1 MDQPAI
7 NQSKQESS
15 MRRVLLLFVV
25 LPVLLYA
32 CVSTSPTTMQ
42 QAAMEETTEK
52 LEDPKLPIDSLVTVG
67 QLDNG
72 LRYVIRQN
80 QKPENRVELRLVV
93 DAGSVLEDENQQGL
107 AHFVEHMAFNGTKNF
122 AKQELI
128 DYLELIGM
136 RFGPDLNA
144 YTGFDETVYMLTV
157 PTDSAEVVETAFQIL
172 EDWAHQISFEAEEI
186 DKERGVVIEE
196 WRLRRGAQQRMF
208 DEQIPILLKDSR
220 YAVRL
225 PIGQKAVLD
234 TFQHEDLRRFY
245 RTWYRPDLMGFV
257 AVGDIEPVE
266 VEALVEKYFA
276 RIPAAESPPERT
288 VFPVPDHEETLFA
301 ITTDPEATYNSVSI
315 YYKRDV
321 RPQGTVST
329 YRRSLIEAL
338 YHRMLNQRLHE
349 LTKLPEPPFL
359 GAYSGQGRWLRS
371 KEFFILGAAV
381 QNNGFD
387 AGLEALL
394 IEAAR
399 VREHGFTASE
409 LAREKKE
416 ILRSIEQS
424 YRERDKQQSSGFASE
439 YVRHLLTDEAIPG
452 IAKEYELYQE
462 LVPGIALEEI
472 NALASEWTSEK
483 NRVITVEAPE
493 QEGIA
498 VPTEQDLLAIFA
510 KAAQQEIAPYADEV
524 SDEPL
529 VAQVPSPAEIIERS
543 EIPEIGVTWWT
554 LSNGIRVCLKP
565 TDFKNDE
572 ILFRSYSPG
581 GHSLIPDAD
590 YVAASTATSVVSEG
604 GVGPF
609 NKIELEKKLA
619 GKVVRVSPW
628 ISSLRE
634 GVSGSASPEDIQTMF
649 ELIYAFFTAPRQ
661 DSTAFQAYQTLMRGS
676 IQNRSA
682 RPETAFS
689 DTIAVTMA
697 QYHHRAR
704 PWSLELLDEMDL
716 ATSMAVYQDRFAD
729 ASDFS
734 FFFVGNFTLEDIE
747 PLVRTYL
754 GGLPTTG
761 REETWRD
768 VGIEAPEGVI
778 DKAVYRGI
786 EPKSRSQMIFTGPF
800 EYDGW
805 KNNLALRSM
814 TSVLE
819 IKLREVLREDLGG
832 TYGVW
837 VGSSGSHYPDEEY
850 RISISFG
857 SDPDRVEELT
867 QVIFEQI
874 DSLKTVGTTDLY
886 VDKVK
891 EMRNRQREPD
901 LKENSFWVGAL
912 ETLDF
917 NGVDPRLLIQYPAL
931 VDSLTVD
938 MVQQSAQKYF
948 NMDRYVRVVLYPEE
962 GEESEGE

>member
-1 MDQPAI
+1 
-7 NQSKQESS
+7 
-15 MRRVLLLFVV
+15 MRRLVLLLFAFS
-25 LPVLLYA
+25 VLLGA
-32 CVSTSPTTMQ
+32 CVSTTPTPAQ
-42 QAAMEETTEK
+42 RAATEEE
-52 LEDPKLPIDSLVTVG
+52 LPIDSLATVG

-72 LRYVIRQN
+72 LRYVIRKN

-93 DAGSVLEDENQQGL
+93 NAGSVLEDEDQRGL

-122 AKQELI
+122 AKQELV

-144 YTGFDETVYMLTV
+144 YTSFDETVYMLTV

-172 EDWAHQISFEAEEI
+172 EDWAHQISFEPEEI
-186 DKERGVVIEE
+186 DKERGVVVEE
-196 WRLRRGAQQRMF
+196 WRLGRGAQRRMF
-208 DEQIPILLKDSR
+208 DEQLPILLKDSR
-220 YAVRL
+220 YATRL

-234 TFQHEDLRRFY
+234 TFQHEALRRFY
-245 RTWYRPDLMGFV
+245 RTWYRPDLMGLV
-257 AVGDIEPVE
+257 AVGDLDPAAL
-266 VEALVEKYFA
+266 EALVQDYFA
-276 RIPAAESPPERT
+276 RIPAAASPRDRT

-301 ITTDPEATYNSVSI
+301 IATDPEATYNSVSI
-315 YYKRDV
+315 YYKMDV
-321 RPQGTVST
+321 RPQGTVSA

-338 YHRMLNQRLHE
+338 YHQMFNQRLHE
-349 LTKLPEPPFL
+349 LTKRPEPPFL

-371 KEFFILGAAV
+371 KEFFILGAGV

-394 IEAAR
+394 LEAAR
-399 VREHGFTASE
+399 VREFGFTASE
-409 LAREKKE
+409 LEREKKE
-416 ILRSIEQS
+416 MLRGMEQS
-424 YRERDKQQSSGFASE
+424 YRERDKQQSSRFAAE

-452 IAKEYELYQE
+452 IAKEYQLYQD
-462 LVPGIALEEI
+462 LLPGIALAEV

-483 NRVITVEAPE
+483 NRVIAVEAPE

-498 VPTEQDLLAIFA
+498 VPNERDLRAIFA
-510 KAAQQEIAPYADEV
+510 AVAQQEIAPYADEV

-529 VAQVPSPAEIIERS
+529 VAQVPAPAAIVARNQ
-543 EIPEIGVTWWT
+543 IPEIGVTWWT
-554 LSNGIRVCLKP
+554 LANGIRVCLKP

-572 ILFRSYSPG
+572 ILFRAYSPG
-581 GHSLIPDAD
+581 GHSLVPDAD
-590 YVAASTATSVVSEG
+590 YVAASTAASVVSEG

-609 NKIELEKKLA
+609 DKIELEKKLA
-619 GKVVRVSPW
+619 GKVVRVAPW
-628 ISSLRE
+628 ISNLRE
-634 GVSGSASPEDIQTMF
+634 GLSGSASPEDVQTLF
-649 ELIYAFFTAPRQ
+649 ELIYAFFTAPRP
-661 DSTAFQAYQTLMRGS
+661 DSTAFQAYQTRMKGS

-716 ATSMAVYQDRFAD
+716 AASMAVYQDRFAD
-729 ASDFS
+729 AGDFS
-734 FFFVGNFTLEDIE
+734 FFFVGNFTLEAME
-747 PLVRTYL
+747 PLVCTYL
-754 GGLPTTG
+754 GGLPATE
-761 REETWRD
+761 REEAWRD
-768 VGIEAPEGVI
+768 VGIEAPAGVI

-786 EPKSRSQMIFTGPF
+786 EPKSQSRLIFTGPF

-805 KNNLALRSM
+805 KNNLGLRAM
-814 TSVLE
+814 TSVLQ

-837 VGSSGSHYPDEEY
+837 ISSSSARYPDEEY
-850 RISISFG
+850 RISITFG
-857 SDPDRVEELT
+857 SDPERVEELT

-886 VDKVK
+886 IDKVK
-891 EMRNRQREPD
+891 EMRQRQREID
-901 LKENSFWVGAL
+901 LKENSFWVGSLAS
-912 ETLDF
+912 LDF
-917 NGVDPRLLIQYPAL
+917 NGVDPRRLIQYPAL
-931 VDSLTVD
+931 VDSLTAEA
-938 MVQQSAQKYF
+938 VQQAAQNYF

-962 GEESEGE
+962 AGELGEE

>member
-1 MDQPAI
+1 
-7 NQSKQESS
+7 
-15 MRRVLLLFVV
+15 MRRLVLLLFAFS
-25 LPVLLYA
+25 VLLGA
-32 CVSTSPTTMQ
+32 CVSTTPTPAQ
-42 QAAMEETTEK
+42 RAATEE
-52 LEDPKLPIDSLVTVG
+52 KLPIDSLATVG

-72 LRYVIRQN
+72 LRYVIRKN

-93 DAGSVLEDENQQGL
+93 DAGSVLEDEDQQGL

-144 YTGFDETVYMLTV
+144 YTSFDETVYMLTV

-172 EDWAHQISFEAEEI
+172 EDWAHQISFEPEEI
-186 DKERGVVIEE
+186 DKERGVVVEE
-196 WRLRRGAQQRMF
+196 WRLGRGAQRRMF
-208 DEQIPILLKDSR
+208 DEQLPILLKDSR
-220 YAVRL
+220 YATRL

-234 TFQHEDLRRFY
+234 TFQHEALRRFY
-245 RTWYRPDLMGFV
+245 RTWYRPDLMGLV
-257 AVGDIEPVE
+257 AVGDLEPAAL
-266 VEALVEKYFA
+266 EALVQDYFA
-276 RIPAAESPPERT
+276 RIPAAASPRDRT

-301 ITTDPEATYNSVSI
+301 IATDPEATYNSVSI
-315 YYKRDV
+315 YYKMDV
-321 RPQGTVST
+321 RPQGTVSA

-338 YHRMLNQRLHE
+338 YHQMFNQRLHE
-349 LTKLPEPPFL
+349 LTKRPEPPFL

-371 KEFFILGAAV
+371 KEFFILGAGV

-394 IEAAR
+394 LEAAR
-399 VREHGFTASE
+399 VREFGFTASE
-409 LAREKKE
+409 LEREKKE
-416 ILRSIEQS
+416 MLRGMEQS
-424 YRERDKQQSSGFASE
+424 YRERDKQQSSRFAAE

-452 IAKEYELYQE
+452 IAKEYQLYQD
-462 LVPGIALEEI
+462 LLPGIALAEV

-483 NRVITVEAPE
+483 NRVIAVEAPE

-498 VPTEQDLLAIFA
+498 VPNERDLRAIFA
-510 KAAQQEIAPYADEV
+510 AVAQQEIAPYADEV

-529 VAQVPSPAEIIERS
+529 VAQVPAPAAIVARS
-543 EIPEIGVTWWT
+543 QIPEIGVTWWT
-554 LSNGIRVCLKP
+554 LANGIRVCLKP

-572 ILFRSYSPG
+572 ILFRAYSPG
-581 GHSLIPDAD
+581 GHSLVPDAD
-590 YVAASTATSVVSEG
+590 YVAASTAASVVSEG

-609 NKIELEKKLA
+609 DKIELEKKLA
-619 GKVVRVSPW
+619 GKVVRVAPW

-634 GVSGSASPEDIQTMF
+634 GLSGSASPEDVQTLF
-649 ELIYAFFTAPRQ
+649 ELIYAFFTAPRL
-661 DSTAFQAYQTLMRGS
+661 DSTAFQAYQTRMKGS

-704 PWSLELLDEMDL
+704 PWSLELLNEMDL
-716 ATSMAVYQDRFAD
+716 AASMAVYQDRFAD
-729 ASDFS
+729 AGDFS
-734 FFFVGNFTLEDIE
+734 FFFVGNFTLEAME
-747 PLVRTYL
+747 PLVCTYL
-754 GGLPTTG
+754 GGLPATG
-761 REETWRD
+761 REEAWRD
-768 VGIEAPEGVI
+768 VGIEAPAGVI

-786 EPKSRSQMIFTGPF
+786 EPKSQSRLIFTGPF

-805 KNNLALRSM
+805 KNNLELRAM
-814 TSVLE
+814 TSVLQ

-837 VGSSGSHYPDEEY
+837 ISSSGARYPDEEY
-850 RISISFG
+850 RISITFG
-857 SDPDRVEELT
+857 SDPERVEELT

-886 VDKVK
+886 IEKVK
-891 EMRNRQREPD
+891 EMRQRQREID
-901 LKENSFWVGAL
+901 LKENSFWVGSLAS
-912 ETLDF
+912 LDF
-917 NGVDPRLLIQYPAL
+917 NGVDPRRLIQYPAL
-931 VDSLTVD
+931 VDSLTAEA
-938 MVQQSAQKYF
+938 VQQAAQNYF

-962 GEESEGE
+962 AGELGEE

>member
-1 MDQPAI
+1 
-7 NQSKQESS
+7 

-32 CVSTSPTTMQ
+32 CVSTSPTTVQ
-42 QAAMEETTEK
+42 QATMEETTEK

-72 LRYVIRQN
+72 LRYVIRKN

-107 AHFVEHMAFNGTKNF
+107 AHFAEHMAFNGTKNF
-122 AKQELI
+122 AKQELV

-144 YTGFDETVYMLTV
+144 YTSFDETVYMLTV
-157 PTDSAEVVETAFQIL
+157 PTDSAEVVHTAFQIL

-225 PIGQKAVLD
+225 VIGQKAVLD
-234 TFQHEDLRRFY
+234 TFHHEDLRRFY

-257 AVGDIEPVE
+257 AVGDIEPAE
-266 VEALVEKYFA
+266 VEALVQEYFA
-276 RIPAAESPPERT
+276 RIPVAENPPERT

-315 YYKRDV
+315 YYKMDV

-371 KEFFILGAAV
+371 KEFFILGAGV

-394 IEAAR
+394 VEAGR

-416 ILRSIEQS
+416 MLRGMEQS

-498 VPTEQDLLAIFA
+498 VPSEQDLLAIFA
-510 KAAQQEIAPYADEV
+510 EVAQQEIAPYADEV

-529 VAQVPSPAEIIERS
+529 VAQVPAPADIVERS

-554 LSNGIRVCLKP
+554 LANGIRVCLKP

-572 ILFRSYSPG
+572 ILFRAYSPG
-581 GHSLIPDAD
+581 GHSLVPDAD

-604 GVGPF
+604 GVGAF

-689 DTIAVTMA
+689 DTITVTMA

-734 FFFVGNFTLEDIE
+734 FFFVGNFTLEGIE

-805 KNNLALRSM
+805 KNNLELRAM

-837 VGSSGSHYPDEEY
+837 VGSSGSHYPDEKY

-891 EMRNRQREPD
+891 EMRKRQRETD

-938 MVQQSAQKYF
+938 VVQQSAQKYF

-962 GEESEGE
+962 GDEPEEE

>member
-1 MDQPAI
+1 
-7 NQSKQESS
+7 

-32 CVSTSPTTMQ
+32 CVSTSPTTVQ
-42 QAAMEETTEK
+42 QAAMEETTKK
-52 LEDPKLPIDSLVTVG
+52 LEDPKLPIDSLMTVG

-72 LRYVIRQN
+72 LRYVIRKN

-107 AHFVEHMAFNGTKNF
+107 AHFAEHMAFNGTKNF
-122 AKQELI
+122 AKQELV

-144 YTGFDETVYMLTV
+144 YTSFDETVYMLTV
-157 PTDSAEVVETAFQIL
+157 PTDSTEVVETAFQIL
-172 EDWAHQISFEAEEI
+172 EDWAHQISFESEEI
-186 DKERGVVIEE
+186 DKERGVVVEE

-208 DEQIPILLKDSR
+208 DEQVPILLKDSR

-234 TFQHEDLRRFY
+234 TFQHEALRRFY

-257 AVGDIEPVE
+257 AVGDIEPAAI
-266 VEALVEKYFA
+266 EALVQEYFA
-276 RIPAAESPPERT
+276 RIPAATSPRERT
-288 VFPVPDHEETLFA
+288 VFPVPDHKETLFA
-301 ITTDPEATYNSVSI
+301 IVTDPEATYNSVSI
-315 YYKRDV
+315 YYKMDV

-329 YRRSLIEAL
+329 YRRSLIESL

-371 KEFFILGAAV
+371 KEFFILGAGV

-394 IEAAR
+394 VEAAR

-416 ILRSIEQS
+416 MLRSMEQS
-424 YRERDKQQSSGFASE
+424 YRERDKQQSSGFAAE

-462 LVPGIALEEI
+462 LVPGIALEEV
-472 NALASEWTSEK
+472 NALASEWTSER
-483 NRVITVEAPE
+483 NRVIAVEAPE

-498 VPTEQDLLAIFA
+498 VPSEQDLLAIFA
-510 KAAQQEIAPYADEV
+510 EVAQQEIEPYADEV

-529 VAQVPSPAEIIERS
+529 VAQVPTPADIVERS
-543 EIPEIGVTWWT
+543 EIPEIGATWWT
-554 LSNGIRVCLKP
+554 LANGIRVCLKP

-572 ILFRSYSPG
+572 ILFRAYSPG
-581 GHSLIPDAD
+581 GHSLVPDAD

-634 GVSGSASPEDIQTMF
+634 GISGSASPEDIQTMF

-661 DSTAFQAYQTLMRGS
+661 DSTAFQAYQTLMRGA

-689 DTIAVTMA
+689 DTLAVTMA

-734 FFFVGNFTLEDIE
+734 FFFVGNFTLEEME

-754 GGLPTTG
+754 GGLPAAG

-778 DKAVYRGI
+778 DKAVYSGI
-786 EPKSRSQMIFTGPF
+786 EPKSQSQMIFTGPF

-805 KNNLALRSM
+805 KNNLELRAM

-837 VGSSGSHYPDEEY
+837 VSSSGSHYPDEEY

-891 EMRNRQREPD
+891 EMRKRQRETD
-901 LKENSFWVGAL
+901 LKENSFWVGSLAS
-912 ETLDF
+912 LDF
-917 NGVDPRLLIQYPAL
+917 NGVDPRLLTQYPAL

-938 MVQQSAQKYF
+938 VVQQAAQKYF
-948 NMDRYVRVVLYPEE
+948 NMDRYVRVVLYPEDF
-962 GEESEGE
+962 GEPRAGEYKDAE

>member
-1 MDQPAI
+1 
-7 NQSKQESS
+7 
-15 MRRVLLLFVV
+15 MRRLVLLLFAFSG
-25 LPVLLYA
+25 LLGA
-32 CVSTSPTTMQ
+32 CVSTTPPPVQ
-42 QAAMEETTEK
+42 RAATAEE
-52 LEDPKLPIDSLVTVG
+52 LPIDSLATVG

-72 LRYVIRQN
+72 LRYVIRKN

-93 DAGSVLEDENQQGL
+93 DVGSVLEDEDQRGL

-122 AKQELI
+122 AKQELV

-144 YTGFDETVYMLTV
+144 YTSFDETVYMLTV

-172 EDWAHQISFEAEEI
+172 EDWAHQISFEPEEI
-186 DKERGVVIEE
+186 DKERGVVVEE
-196 WRLRRGAQQRMF
+196 WRLGRGAQQRMF
-208 DEQIPILLKDSR
+208 DEQLPILLKDSR
-220 YAVRL
+220 YATRL

-234 TFQHEDLRRFY
+234 TFRHEALRRFY

-257 AVGDIEPVE
+257 AVGDLEPAAI
-266 VEALVEKYFA
+266 EALVQDYFV
-276 RIPAAESPPERT
+276 RIPATASPRDRT

-301 ITTDPEATYNSVSI
+301 IATDPEATYNSVSI
-315 YYKRDV
+315 YYKMDV
-321 RPQGTVST
+321 RPQGTVSA

-338 YHRMLNQRLHE
+338 YHQMFNQRLHE
-349 LTKLPEPPFL
+349 LTKRPEPPFL

-371 KEFFILGAAV
+371 KEFFILGAGV

-394 IEAAR
+394 LEAAR
-399 VREHGFTASE
+399 VREFGFTASE
-409 LAREKKE
+409 LEREKKE
-416 ILRSIEQS
+416 MLRGMEQS
-424 YRERDKQQSSGFASE
+424 YRERDKQQSSRFAAE

-452 IAKEYELYQE
+452 IAKEYALYQD
-462 LVPGIALEEI
+462 LLPGIALAEV
-472 NALASEWTSEK
+472 NAMASEWTSEK
-483 NRVITVEAPE
+483 NRVIAVEAPE

-498 VPTEQDLLAIFA
+498 VPNGQDLRAIFA
-510 KAAQQEIAPYADEV
+510 AVAQQEIAPYADEV

-529 VAQVPSPAEIIERS
+529 VAQVPAPAAIVARS
-543 EIPEIGVTWWT
+543 QIPELGVTWWT
-554 LSNGIRVCLKP
+554 LANGIRVCLKP

-572 ILFRSYSPG
+572 ILFRAYSPG
-581 GHSLIPDAD
+581 GHSLVPDAD
-590 YVAASTATSVVSEG
+590 YVAASTAASVVSEG

-619 GKVVRVSPW
+619 GKVVQVAPW

-634 GVSGSASPEDIQTMF
+634 GLSGSASPEDVQTLF
-649 ELIYAFFTAPRQ
+649 ELIYAFFTAPRP
-661 DSTAFQAYQTLMRGS
+661 DSTAFQAFQTRMKGS

-697 QYHHRAR
+697 QYHHRVR
-704 PWSLELLDEMDL
+704 PWSLELLNEMDL

-734 FFFVGNFTLEDIE
+734 FFFVGNFTLEAME
-747 PLVRTYL
+747 PLVCTYL
-754 GGLPTTG
+754 GGLPATG
-761 REETWRD
+761 REEAWRD

-786 EPKSRSQMIFTGPF
+786 EPKSQSRLIFTGPF

-805 KNNLALRSM
+805 KNNLELRAM
-814 TSVLE
+814 TSVLQ
-819 IKLREVLREDLGG
+819 IKLREVLREDLSG

-837 VGSSGSHYPDEEY
+837 ISSSSARYPDEEY
-850 RISISFG
+850 RISITFG
-857 SDPDRVEELT
+857 CDPERVEELT

-886 VDKVK
+886 IDKVK
-891 EMRNRQREPD
+891 EMRQRQREID
-901 LKENSFWVGAL
+901 LEENSFWVGSLAS
-912 ETLDF
+912 LDF
-917 NGVDPRLLIQYPAL
+917 NGVDPRRLIQYSTL
-931 VDSLTVD
+931 VDSLTAEA
-938 MVQQSAQKYF
+938 VQQAAQTYF
-948 NMDRYVRVVLYPEE
+948 NMDRYVRVVLYPEKAGE
-962 GEESEGE
+962 VGEE

>member
-1 MDQPAI
+1 MDQSAI

-32 CVSTSPTTMQ
+32 CVSTSPATVQ

-52 LEDPKLPIDSLVTVG
+52 LEDPKLPIDSLVTIG

-72 LRYVIRQN
+72 LRYVIRKN

-107 AHFVEHMAFNGTKNF
+107 AHFAEHMAFNGTKNF
-122 AKQELI
+122 AKQELV

-157 PTDSAEVVETAFQIL
+157 PTDSTEVVETAFQIL
-172 EDWAHQISFEAEEI
+172 EDWAHQISFESEEI

-225 PIGQKAVLD
+225 VIGQKAVLD
-234 TFQHEDLRRFY
+234 TFHHEDLRRFY

-257 AVGDIEPVE
+257 AVGDIEPAE
-266 VEALVEKYFA
+266 VEALVQEYFA
-276 RIPAAESPPERT
+276 RIPAAENPPERT

-315 YYKRDV
+315 YYKMDV

-371 KEFFILGAAV
+371 KEFFILGAGV

-399 VREHGFTASE
+399 VREYGFTASE

-416 ILRSIEQS
+416 MLRSMEQS

-462 LVPGIALEEI
+462 LVPGIALEDI

-483 NRVITVEAPE
+483 NRVITVEAP
-493 QEGIA
+493 
-498 VPTEQDLLAIFA
+498 
-510 KAAQQEIAPYADEV
+510 
-524 SDEPL
+524 
-529 VAQVPSPAEIIERS
+529 
-543 EIPEIGVTWWT
+543 
-554 LSNGIRVCLKP
+554 
-565 TDFKNDE
+565 
-572 ILFRSYSPG
+572 
-581 GHSLIPDAD
+581 
-590 YVAASTATSVVSEG
+590 
-604 GVGPF
+604 
-609 NKIELEKKLA
+609 
-619 GKVVRVSPW
+619 
-628 ISSLRE
+628 
-634 GVSGSASPEDIQTMF
+634 
-649 ELIYAFFTAPRQ
+649 
-661 DSTAFQAYQTLMRGS
+661 
-676 IQNRSA
+676 
-682 RPETAFS
+682 
-689 DTIAVTMA
+689 
-697 QYHHRAR
+697 
-704 PWSLELLDEMDL
+704 
-716 ATSMAVYQDRFAD
+716 
-729 ASDFS
+729 
-734 FFFVGNFTLEDIE
+734 
-747 PLVRTYL
+747 
-754 GGLPTTG
+754 
-761 REETWRD
+761 
-768 VGIEAPEGVI
+768 
-778 DKAVYRGI
+778 
-786 EPKSRSQMIFTGPF
+786 
-800 EYDGW
+800 
-805 KNNLALRSM
+805 
-814 TSVLE
+814 
-819 IKLREVLREDLGG
+819 
-832 TYGVW
+832 
-837 VGSSGSHYPDEEY
+837 
-850 RISISFG
+850 
-857 SDPDRVEELT
+857 
-867 QVIFEQI
+867 
-874 DSLKTVGTTDLY
+874 
-886 VDKVK
+886 
-891 EMRNRQREPD
+891 
-901 LKENSFWVGAL
+901 
-912 ETLDF
+912 
-917 NGVDPRLLIQYPAL
+917 
-931 VDSLTVD
+931 
-938 MVQQSAQKYF
+938 
-948 NMDRYVRVVLYPEE
+948 
-962 GEESEGE
+962 

>member
-1 MDQPAI
+1 M
-7 NQSKQESS
+7 K
-15 MRRVLLLFVV
+15 RVLLLFAV

-32 CVSTSPTTMQ
+32 CVSTSPTTVQ

-80 QKPENRVELRLVV
+80 QKPENRVELRLVI

-107 AHFVEHMAFNGTKNF
+107 AHFAEHMAFNGTKNF
-122 AKQELI
+122 AKQELV

-144 YTGFDETVYMLTV
+144 YTSFDETVYMLTV
-157 PTDSAEVVETAFQIL
+157 PTDSTEVVETAFQIL

-186 DKERGVVIEE
+186 DKERGVVVEE

-257 AVGDIEPVE
+257 AVGDIEPAE

-387 AGLEALL
+387 AGLGALL
-394 IEAAR
+394 VEAAR

-416 ILRSIEQS
+416 MLRSMEQS

-510 KAAQQEIAPYADEV
+510 EAAQQEIAPYADEV

-529 VAQVPSPAEIIERS
+529 VAQVPAPADIVERS
-543 EIPEIGVTWWT
+543 EIPEIGATWWT

-572 ILFRSYSPG
+572 ILFRAYSPG
-581 GHSLIPDAD
+581 GHSL
-590 YVAASTATSVVSEG
+590 
-604 GVGPF
+604 
-609 NKIELEKKLA
+609 
-619 GKVVRVSPW
+619 SPRRR
-628 ISSLRE
+628 LR
-634 GVSGSASPEDIQTMF
+634 G
-649 ELIYAFFTAPRQ
+649 R
-661 DSTAFQAYQTLMRGS
+661 
-676 IQNRSA
+676 
-682 RPETAFS
+682 
-689 DTIAVTMA
+689 
-697 QYHHRAR
+697 
-704 PWSLELLDEMDL
+704 LD
-716 ATSMAVYQDRFAD
+716 
-729 ASDFS
+729 
-734 FFFVGNFTLEDIE
+734 G
-747 PLVRTYL
+747 
-754 GGLPTTG
+754 
-761 REETWRD
+761 
-768 VGIEAPEGVI
+768 
-778 DKAVYRGI
+778 
-786 EPKSRSQMIFTGPF
+786 
-800 EYDGW
+800 
-805 KNNLALRSM
+805 
-814 TSVLE
+814 
-819 IKLREVLREDLGG
+819 DLGG
-832 TYGVW
+832 ERG
-837 VGSSGSHYPDEEY
+837 
-850 RISISFG
+850 R
-857 SDPDRVEELT
+857 R
-867 QVIFEQI
+867 
-874 DSLKTVGTTDLY
+874 
-886 VDKVK
+886 
-891 EMRNRQREPD
+891 
-901 LKENSFWVGAL
+901 GA
-912 ETLDF
+912 
-917 NGVDPRLLIQYPAL
+917 V
-931 VDSLTVD
+931 
-938 MVQQSAQKYF
+938 
-948 NMDRYVRVVLYPEE
+948 
-962 GEESEGE
+962 

>member
-1 MDQPAI
+1 
-7 NQSKQESS
+7 
-15 MRRVLLLFVV
+15 MRRVLPLFVM

-32 CVSTSPTTMQ
+32 CVSTSPTTGQ
-42 QAAMEETTEK
+42 QAAMEGTTEQPA
-52 LEDPKLPIDSLVTVG
+52 DPQLPTDSLVTVG

-72 LRYVIRQN
+72 LRYVIRKN

-93 DAGSVLEDENQQGL
+93 DVGSVLEDENQQGL
-107 AHFVEHMAFNGTKNF
+107 AHFTEHMAFNGTKNF
-122 AKQELI
+122 AKQELV

-144 YTGFDETVYMLTV
+144 YTSFDETVYMLTV
-157 PTDSAEVVETAFQIL
+157 PTDSAEVVATAFQIL

-196 WRLRRGAQQRMF
+196 WRLRRGAQQRML
-208 DEQIPILLKDSR
+208 DEQLPIILKDSR

-234 TFQHEDLRRFY
+234 TFQHETLRRFY

-257 AVGDIEPVE
+257 AVGDMEPAE
-266 VEALVEKYFA
+266 VEALVQEYFA
-276 RIPAAESPPERT
+276 RIPAAASPRERT

-301 ITTDPEATYNSVSI
+301 IATDKEATFNSVSI
-315 YYKRDV
+315 YYKTDV
-321 RPQGTVST
+321 RPQGTMST
-329 YRRSLIEAL
+329 YRRSLMEAL
-338 YHRMLNQRLHE
+338 YHRMFNQRLHE
-349 LTKLPEPPFL
+349 LTKRPAPPFL

-371 KEFFILGAAV
+371 KEFFTLGAGV

-399 VREHGFTASE
+399 VRLHGFTASE

-416 ILRSIEQS
+416 MLRGMEQS
-424 YRERDKQQSSGFASE
+424 YRERDKQQSGGLAAE
-439 YVRHLLTDEAIPG
+439 YVRHLLTNEAIPG

-462 LVPGIALEEI
+462 LVPGIALAEV
-472 NALASEWTSEK
+472 NALASEWTSEE
-483 NRVITVEAPE
+483 NRVIAVAAPE
-493 QEGIA
+493 QAGIA
-498 VPTEQDLLAIFA
+498 VPSEQDLLAIFDQV
-510 KAAQQEIAPYADEV
+510 AQQDIAPYADEV

-529 VAQVPSPAEIIERS
+529 VAQVPTPAAIIERS
-543 EIPEIGVTWWT
+543 EVPEIGATWWT
-554 LSNGIRVCLKP
+554 LANGIRVCLKP

-572 ILFRSYSPG
+572 ILFRAYSPG
-581 GHSLIPDAD
+581 GHSLVPDAD
-590 YVAASTATSVVSEG
+590 YVAASTATAVVSEG

-619 GKVVRVSPW
+619 GKVVQVSPW

-634 GVSGSASPEDIQTMF
+634 GVSGSASPADVHTMF
-649 ELIYAFFTAPRQ
+649 ELIYAFFTAPRP
-661 DSTAFQAYQTLMRGS
+661 DSTAFQAYQTRMKGS

-682 RPETAFS
+682 HPETAFG

-716 ATSMAVYQDRFAD
+716 ATSLAVYQDRFAD

-734 FFFVGNFTLEDIE
+734 FFFVGNFTLEAME

-761 REETWRD
+761 RAETWRD
-768 VGIEAPEGVI
+768 VGMEAPEGAVA
-778 DKAVYRGI
+778 KAVYRGM
-786 EPKSRSQMIFTGPF
+786 EPKSQSQMIFTGPF
-800 EYDGW
+800 AYDGW
-805 KNNLALRSM
+805 QNNLALRAM
-814 TSVLE
+814 TDVLQ

-837 VGSSGSHYPDEEY
+837 VSSNSSRYPDEEY

-857 SDPDRVEELT
+857 SDPDRVDELT

-886 VDKVK
+886 VNKVK
-891 EMRNRQREPD
+891 EMHKRRRETE
-901 LKENSFWVGAL
+901 LKENSFWVGSL
-912 ETLDF
+912 EYLDF

-931 VDSLTVD
+931 VDSLTGD
-938 MVQQSAQKYF
+938 AVQQSAQKYF

-962 GEESEGE
+962 E

>member
-1 MDQPAI
+1 
-7 NQSKQESS
+7 
-15 MRRVLLLFVV
+15 MRRLVLLLFAFS
-25 LPVLLYA
+25 VLLGA
-32 CVSTSPTTMQ
+32 CVSTTPTPVQ
-42 QAAMEETTEK
+42 RAAPEE
-52 LEDPKLPIDSLVTVG
+52 KLPIDSLATVG

-72 LRYVIRQN
+72 LRYVIRKN

-93 DAGSVLEDENQQGL
+93 DAGSVLEDEDQRGL

-122 AKQELI
+122 AKQELV

-144 YTGFDETVYMLTV
+144 YTSFDETVYMLTV
-157 PTDSAEVVETAFQIL
+157 PTDSTEVVETAFQIL
-172 EDWAHQISFEAEEI
+172 EDWAHQISFEPEEI
-186 DKERGVVIEE
+186 DKERGVVVEE
-196 WRLRRGAQQRMF
+196 WRLGRGAQRRMF
-208 DEQIPILLKDSR
+208 DEQLPILLKDSR
-220 YAVRL
+220 YATRL

-234 TFQHEDLRRFY
+234 TFQHEALRRFY
-245 RTWYRPDLMGFV
+245 RTWYRPDLMGLV
-257 AVGDIEPVE
+257 AVGDLEPA
-266 VEALVEKYFA
+266 ALESLVQDYFA
-276 RIPAAESPPERT
+276 RIPAAASPRDRT

-301 ITTDPEATYNSVSI
+301 IATDPEATYNSVSI
-315 YYKRDV
+315 YYKMDV
-321 RPQGTVST
+321 RPQGTVSA

-338 YHRMLNQRLHE
+338 YHQMFNQRLHE
-349 LTKLPEPPFL
+349 LTKRPEPPFL

-371 KEFFILGAAV
+371 KEFFILGAGV

-394 IEAAR
+394 LEAAR
-399 VREHGFTASE
+399 VREFGFTASE
-409 LAREKKE
+409 LEREKKE
-416 ILRSIEQS
+416 MLRGMEQS
-424 YRERDKQQSSGFASE
+424 YRERDKQQSSRFAAE

-452 IAKEYELYQE
+452 IAKEYQLYQD
-462 LVPGIALEEI
+462 LLPGIALAEV

-483 NRVITVEAPE
+483 NRVIAVEAPE

-498 VPTEQDLLAIFA
+498 VPNERDLRAIFA
-510 KAAQQEIAPYADEV
+510 AVAQQEIAPYADEV

-529 VAQVPSPAEIIERS
+529 VAQVPAPAAIVARS
-543 EIPEIGVTWWT
+543 QIPEIGGTWWT
-554 LSNGIRVCLKP
+554 LANGIRVCLKP

-572 ILFRSYSPG
+572 ILFRAYSPG
-581 GHSLIPDAD
+581 GHSLVPDAD
-590 YVAASTATSVVSEG
+590 YVAASTAASVVSEG

-609 NKIELEKKLA
+609 DKIELEKKLA
-619 GKVVRVSPW
+619 GKVVRVAPW

-634 GVSGSASPEDIQTMF
+634 GLSGSASPEDVQTLF
-649 ELIYAFFTAPRQ
+649 ELIYAFFTAPRP
-661 DSTAFQAYQTLMRGS
+661 DSTAFQAYRTRMKGS

-716 ATSMAVYQDRFAD
+716 AASMAVYQDRFAD
-729 ASDFS
+729 AGDFS
-734 FFFVGNFTLEDIE
+734 FFFVGNFTLEAME
-747 PLVRTYL
+747 PLVCTYL
-754 GGLPTTG
+754 GGLPATG
-761 REETWRD
+761 REEAWRD
-768 VGIEAPEGVI
+768 VGIEAPAGVI

-786 EPKSRSQMIFTGPF
+786 EPKSQSRLIFTGPF

-805 KNNLALRSM
+805 KNNLELRAM
-814 TSVLE
+814 TSVLQ

-837 VGSSGSHYPDEEY
+837 ISSSGSRYPDEEY
-850 RISISFG
+850 RISITFD
-857 SDPDRVEELT
+857 SDPERVEELT

-886 VDKVK
+886 IDKVK
-891 EMRNRQREPD
+891 EMRQRQREID
-901 LKENSFWVGAL
+901 LKENSFWVGSLAS
-912 ETLDF
+912 LDF
-917 NGVDPRLLIQYPAL
+917 NGVDPRRLIQYPAL
-931 VDSLTVD
+931 VDSLTAEA
-938 MVQQSAQKYF
+938 VQQAAQNYF

-962 GEESEGE
+962 AGELGEE

>member
-1 MDQPAI
+1 
-7 NQSKQESS
+7 
-15 MRRVLLLFVV
+15 MRRLVLLLFAFSG
-25 LPVLLYA
+25 LLSA
-32 CVSTSPTTMQ
+32 CVSTTPPPVQ
-42 QAAMEETTEK
+42 RAATAEE
-52 LEDPKLPIDSLVTVG
+52 LPIDSLVTVG

-72 LRYVIRQN
+72 LRYVIRKN

-93 DAGSVLEDENQQGL
+93 NVGSVLEDEDQRGL

-122 AKQELI
+122 AKQELV

-144 YTGFDETVYMLTV
+144 YTSFDETVYMLTV
-157 PTDSAEVVETAFQIL
+157 PTDSTEVVETAFQIL
-172 EDWAHQISFEAEEI
+172 EDWAHQISFEPEEI
-186 DKERGVVIEE
+186 DKERGVVVEE
-196 WRLRRGAQQRMF
+196 WRLGRGAQQRMF
-208 DEQIPILLKDSR
+208 DEQLPILLKDSR
-220 YAVRL
+220 YATRL

-234 TFQHEDLRRFY
+234 TFRHEALRRFY

-257 AVGDIEPVE
+257 AVGDLESAVVE
-266 VEALVEKYFA
+266 SLVQDYFA
-276 RIPAAESPPERT
+276 RIPAAASPLDRT

-301 ITTDPEATYNSVSI
+301 IATDPEATYNSVSI
-315 YYKRDV
+315 YYKMDV
-321 RPQGTVST
+321 RPQGTVSA

-338 YHRMLNQRLHE
+338 YHQMFNQRLHE
-349 LTKLPEPPFL
+349 RTKRPAPPFL

-371 KEFFILGAAV
+371 KEFFILGAGV

-394 IEAAR
+394 LEAAR
-399 VREHGFTASE
+399 VREFGFTASE
-409 LAREKKE
+409 LEREKKE
-416 ILRSIEQS
+416 MLRGMEQS
-424 YRERDKQQSSGFASE
+424 YRERDKQQSSRFAAE

-452 IAKEYELYQE
+452 IAKEYELYQD
-462 LVPGIALEEI
+462 LLPGIALAEV

-483 NRVITVEAPE
+483 NRVIAVEAPE

-498 VPTEQDLLAIFA
+498 VPNEQDLWAIFA
-510 KAAQQEIAPYADEV
+510 AVAQQEIAPYADEV

-529 VAQVPSPAEIIERS
+529 VAQVPAPAAIVARS
-543 EIPEIGVTWWT
+543 QIPELGATWWT
-554 LSNGIRVCLKP
+554 LANGIRVCLKP

-572 ILFRSYSPG
+572 ILFRAYSPG
-581 GHSLIPDAD
+581 GHSLVPDAD
-590 YVAASTATSVVSEG
+590 YVAASTAASVVSEG

-619 GKVVRVSPW
+619 GKVVRVAPW
-628 ISSLRE
+628 ISNLRE
-634 GVSGSASPEDIQTMF
+634 GLSGSASPEDVQTLF
-649 ELIYAFFTAPRQ
+649 ELIYAFFTAPRP
-661 DSTAFQAYQTLMRGS
+661 DSTAFQAFQTRMKGS

-682 RPETAFS
+682 RPGTAFS

-729 ASDFS
+729 AGDFS
-734 FFFVGNFTLEDIE
+734 FFFVGNFTLEAME
-747 PLVRTYL
+747 PLVCTYL
-754 GGLPTTG
+754 GGLPATG
-761 REETWRD
+761 REEAWRD

-786 EPKSRSQMIFTGPF
+786 EPKSQSRLIFTGPF

-805 KNNLALRSM
+805 KNNLELRAM
-814 TSVLE
+814 TSVLQ

-837 VGSSGSHYPDEEY
+837 ISGSGTRYPDEEY
-850 RISISFG
+850 RISITFG
-857 SDPDRVEELT
+857 CDPERVEELT

-886 VDKVK
+886 IDKVK
-891 EMRNRQREPD
+891 EMRQRQREID
-901 LKENSFWVGAL
+901 LEENSFWVGSLAS
-912 ETLDF
+912 LDF
-917 NGVDPRLLIQYPAL
+917 NGVDPRRLIQYSAL
-931 VDSLTVD
+931 VDSLTAEA
-938 MVQQSAQKYF
+938 VQQAAQTYF
-948 NMDRYVRVVLYPEE
+948 NMDRYVRVVLYPEKAGE
-962 GEESEGE
+962 VGEE

>member
-1 MDQPAI
+1 
-7 NQSKQESS
+7 
-15 MRRVLLLFVV
+15 MRRLVLFALSGLLC
-25 LPVLLYA
+25 A
-32 CVSTSPTTMQ
+32 CVSTTPTPVQ
-42 QAAMEETTEK
+42 RAAAE
-52 LEDPKLPIDSLVTVG
+52 KLPIDSLATVG

-72 LRYVIRQN
+72 LRYVIRKN

-93 DAGSVLEDENQQGL
+93 DAGSVLEDEDQRGL

-122 AKQELI
+122 AKQELV

-172 EDWAHQISFEAEEI
+172 QDWAHQISFAPEEI

-196 WRLRRGAQQRMF
+196 WRLGRGAQQRML
-208 DEQIPILLKDSR
+208 DEQLPILLKDSR
-220 YAVRL
+220 YAERL

-234 TFQHEDLRRFY
+234 TFQHEALRRFY
-245 RTWYRPDLMGFV
+245 RTWYRPDLMGLV
-257 AVGDIEPVE
+257 AVGDIEPAAI
-266 VEALVEKYFA
+266 EALVRAYFA
-276 RIPAAESPPERT
+276 RIPAGTSPRERT
-288 VFPVPDHEETLFA
+288 AFPVPDHEETLFA
-301 ITTDPEATYNSVSI
+301 IVTDPEATYNSVSI
-315 YYKRDV
+315 YYKMDV
-321 RPQGTVST
+321 RPQGTVSA
-329 YRRSLIEAL
+329 YRRSLMEAL
-338 YHRMLNQRLHE
+338 YHQMFNQRLHE
-349 LTKLPEPPFL
+349 LTKRPEPPFL

-371 KEFFILGAAV
+371 KEFFILGAGV

-394 IEAAR
+394 LEAAR
-399 VREHGFTASE
+399 VREFGFTASE
-409 LAREKKE
+409 LEREKKE
-416 ILRSIEQS
+416 MLRGMEQS
-424 YRERDKQQSSGFASE
+424 YRERDKQQSSGFAAE

-452 IAKEYELYQE
+452 IAKEYALYQD
-462 LVPGIALEEI
+462 LLPGIALGEV

-483 NRVITVEAPE
+483 NRVIAVEAPE

-498 VPTEQDLLAIFA
+498 VPNEHDLRAIFA
-510 KAAQQEIAPYADEV
+510 AVAQQEIAPYADEV

-529 VAQVPSPAEIIERS
+529 VAQVPAPAAIVARRQ
-543 EIPEIGVTWWT
+543 IPEIGATWFT
-554 LSNGIRVCLKP
+554 LANGIRVCLKP

-572 ILFRSYSPG
+572 ILFRAYSPG
-581 GHSLIPDAD
+581 GHSLVPDAS
-590 YVAASTATSVVSEG
+590 YVAASTAASVVSEG
-604 GVGPF
+604 GVGSF
-609 NKIELEKKLA
+609 DKIALEKKLA
-619 GKVVRVSPW
+619 GKVVQVTPW

-634 GVSGSASPEDIQTMF
+634 GLSGAASPEDVQTLF

-661 DSTAFQAYQTLMRGS
+661 DSTAFQAYQTRMKGA

-716 ATSMAVYQDRFAD
+716 VASMAVYQDRFAD
-729 ASDFS
+729 AGDFS
-734 FFFVGNFTLEDIE
+734 FFFVGNFTLEAME

-754 GGLPTTG
+754 GGLPATG
-761 REETWRD
+761 RQETWRD

-786 EPKSRSQMIFTGPF
+786 EPKSQSRLIFTGPF
-800 EYDGW
+800 AYDGW
-805 KNNLALRSM
+805 KNNLELRAM
-814 TSVLE
+814 TSVLQ

-837 VGSSGSHYPDEEY
+837 ISSSGTRYPDEEY
-850 RISISFG
+850 RISITFG
-857 SDPDRVEELT
+857 SDPERVEELT

-886 VDKVK
+886 IDKVK
-891 EMRNRQREPD
+891 EMRQRQREID
-901 LKENSFWVGAL
+901 LKENSFWVRSLAS
-912 ETLDF
+912 LDF
-917 NGVDPRLLIQYPAL
+917 NGVDPRRLIQYPAL
-931 VDSLTVD
+931 VDSLTAEA
-938 MVQQSAQKYF
+938 VQQAAQNYF

-962 GEESEGE
+962 EGEPGEE

>member
-1 MDQPAI
+1 
-7 NQSKQESS
+7 
-15 MRRVLLLFVV
+15 MRRLVLLLFAFS
-25 LPVLLYA
+25 VLLGA
-32 CVSTSPTTMQ
+32 CVSTTPTPAQ
-42 QAAMEETTEK
+42 RAATEE
-52 LEDPKLPIDSLVTVG
+52 KLPIDSLATVG

-72 LRYVIRQN
+72 LRYVIRKN

-93 DAGSVLEDENQQGL
+93 DAGSVLEDEDQRGL

-122 AKQELI
+122 AKQELV

-144 YTGFDETVYMLTV
+144 YTSFDETVYMLTV

-172 EDWAHQISFEAEEI
+172 EDWAHQISFEPEEI
-186 DKERGVVIEE
+186 DKERGVVVEE
-196 WRLRRGAQQRMF
+196 WRLGRGAQRRMF
-208 DEQIPILLKDSR
+208 DEQLPILLKDSR
-220 YAVRL
+220 YATRL

-234 TFQHEDLRRFY
+234 TFQHEALRRFY
-245 RTWYRPDLMGFV
+245 RTWYRPDLMGLV
-257 AVGDIEPVE
+257 AVGDLEPAAL
-266 VEALVEKYFA
+266 EALVQDYFA
-276 RIPAAESPPERT
+276 RIPAAASPRDRT
-288 VFPVPDHEETLFA
+288 VFPVSDHEETLFA
-301 ITTDPEATYNSVSI
+301 IATDPEATYNSVSI
-315 YYKRDV
+315 YYKMDV
-321 RPQGTVST
+321 RPQGTVSA

-338 YHRMLNQRLHE
+338 YHQMFNQRLHE
-349 LTKLPEPPFL
+349 LTKRPEPPFL

-371 KEFFILGAAV
+371 KEFFILGAGV

-394 IEAAR
+394 LEAAR
-399 VREHGFTASE
+399 VREFGFTASE
-409 LAREKKE
+409 LEREKKE
-416 ILRSIEQS
+416 MLRGMEQS
-424 YRERDKQQSSGFASE
+424 YRERDKQQSSRFAAE

-452 IAKEYELYQE
+452 IAKEYELYQD
-462 LVPGIALEEI
+462 LLPGIALAEV

-483 NRVITVEAPE
+483 NRVIAVEAPE

-498 VPTEQDLLAIFA
+498 VPNERDLRAIFA
-510 KAAQQEIAPYADEV
+510 AVAQQEIAPYADEV

-529 VAQVPSPAEIIERS
+529 VAQVPAPAAIVARS
-543 EIPEIGVTWWT
+543 QIPEIGVTWWT
-554 LSNGIRVCLKP
+554 LANGIRVCLKP

-572 ILFRSYSPG
+572 ILFRAYSPG
-581 GHSLIPDAD
+581 GHSLVPDAD
-590 YVAASTATSVVSEG
+590 YVAASTAASVVSEG

-609 NKIELEKKLA
+609 DKIELEKKLA
-619 GKVVRVSPW
+619 GKVVRVAPW

-634 GVSGSASPEDIQTMF
+634 GLSGSASPEDVQTLF
-649 ELIYAFFTAPRQ
+649 ELIYAFFTAPRP
-661 DSTAFQAYQTLMRGS
+661 DSTAFQAYQTRMKGS

-716 ATSMAVYQDRFAD
+716 AASMAVYQDRFAD
-729 ASDFS
+729 AGDFS
-734 FFFVGNFTLEDIE
+734 FFFVGNFTLEAME
-747 PLVRTYL
+747 PLVCTYL
-754 GGLPTTG
+754 GGLPATG
-761 REETWRD
+761 REEAWRD
-768 VGIEAPEGVI
+768 VGIEAPAGVI

-786 EPKSRSQMIFTGPF
+786 EPKSQSRLIFTGPF

-805 KNNLALRSM
+805 KNNLALRAM
-814 TSVLE
+814 TSVLQ

-837 VGSSGSHYPDEEY
+837 ISSSGTRYPDEEY
-850 RISISFG
+850 RISITFG
-857 SDPDRVEELT
+857 SDPERVEELT

-886 VDKVK
+886 IEKVK
-891 EMRNRQREPD
+891 EMRQRQREID
-901 LKENSFWVGAL
+901 LKENSFWVGSL
-912 ETLDF
+912 TSLDF
-917 NGVDPRLLIQYPAL
+917 NGVDPRRLIQYPAL
-931 VDSLTVD
+931 VDSLTAEA
-938 MVQQSAQKYF
+938 VQQAAQNYF

-962 GEESEGE
+962 GRELGEE

>member
-1 MDQPAI
+1 
-7 NQSKQESS
+7 
-15 MRRVLLLFVV
+15 MRRLVLLLFAFSA
-25 LPVLLYA
+25 LLGA
-32 CVSTSPTTMQ
+32 CVSTTPTPVQ
-42 QAAMEETTEK
+42 RAATEE
-52 LEDPKLPIDSLVTVG
+52 KLPIDSLATVG

-72 LRYVIRQN
+72 LRYVIRKN
-80 QKPENRVELRLVV
+80 QKPENRIELRLVV
-93 DAGSVLEDENQQGL
+93 DAGSVLEDEDQQGL

-144 YTGFDETVYMLTV
+144 YTSFDETVYMLTV

-172 EDWAHQISFEAEEI
+172 EDWAHQISFDPEEI
-186 DKERGVVIEE
+186 DKERGVVVEE
-196 WRLRRGAQQRMF
+196 WRLGRGAQRRMF
-208 DEQIPILLKDSR
+208 DEQLPILLKDSR
-220 YAVRL
+220 YATRL

-234 TFQHEDLRRFY
+234 TFQHEALRRFY
-245 RTWYRPDLMGFV
+245 RTWYRPDLMGLV
-257 AVGDIEPVE
+257 AVGDLDPA
-266 VEALVEKYFA
+266 ALESLVQDYFA
-276 RIPAAESPPERT
+276 RIPPAASPRDRT

-301 ITTDPEATYNSVSI
+301 IATDPEATYNSVSI
-315 YYKRDV
+315 YYKMDV
-321 RPQGTVST
+321 RPQGTVSA

-338 YHRMLNQRLHE
+338 YHQMFNQRLHE
-349 LTKLPEPPFL
+349 LTKRPEPPFL
-359 GAYSGQGRWLRS
+359 GAYSGQGHWLRS
-371 KEFFILGAAV
+371 KEFFILGAGV

-394 IEAAR
+394 LEAVR
-399 VREHGFTASE
+399 VREFGFTASE
-409 LAREKKE
+409 LEREKKE
-416 ILRSIEQS
+416 MLRGMEQS
-424 YRERDKQQSSGFASE
+424 YRERDKQQSSRFAAE

-452 IAKEYELYQE
+452 IAKEYELYQD
-462 LVPGIALEEI
+462 LLPGIALAEV

-483 NRVITVEAPE
+483 NRVIAVEAPE

-498 VPTEQDLLAIFA
+498 VPNEHDLRAIFA
-510 KAAQQEIAPYADEV
+510 AVAQQEIAPYADEV

-529 VAQVPSPAEIIERS
+529 VAQVPAPAAIVARS
-543 EIPEIGVTWWT
+543 QIPEIGVTWWT
-554 LSNGIRVCLKP
+554 LANGIRVCLKP

-572 ILFRSYSPG
+572 ILFRAYSPG
-581 GHSLIPDAD
+581 GHSLVPDAD
-590 YVAASTATSVVSEG
+590 YVAASTAASVVSEG

-609 NKIELEKKLA
+609 DKIELEKKLA
-619 GKVVRVSPW
+619 GKVVRVAPW

-634 GVSGSASPEDIQTMF
+634 GLSGSASPEDVQTLF
-649 ELIYAFFTAPRQ
+649 ELIYAFFTAPRP
-661 DSTAFQAYQTLMRGS
+661 DSTAFQAYRTRMKGS

-716 ATSMAVYQDRFAD
+716 AASMAVYQDRFAD
-729 ASDFS
+729 AGDFS
-734 FFFVGNFTLEDIE
+734 FFFVGNFTLEAME
-747 PLVRTYL
+747 SLVCTYL
-754 GGLPTTG
+754 GGLPATG
-761 REETWRD
+761 REEAWRD
-768 VGIEAPEGVI
+768 VGIEAPAGVI

-786 EPKSRSQMIFTGPF
+786 EPKSQSRLIFTGPF

-805 KNNLALRSM
+805 KNNLELRAM
-814 TSVLE
+814 TSVLQ

-837 VGSSGSHYPDEEY
+837 ISSSGARYPDEEY
-850 RISISFG
+850 RISITFG
-857 SDPDRVEELT
+857 SDPERVEELT

-886 VDKVK
+886 IDKVK
-891 EMRNRQREPD
+891 EMRQRQREID
-901 LKENSFWVGAL
+901 LKENSFWVGSLAS
-912 ETLDF
+912 LDF
-917 NGVDPRLLIQYPAL
+917 NGVDPRRLIQYPEL
-931 VDSLTVD
+931 VDSLTAEA
-938 MVQQSAQKYF
+938 VQQAAQNYF

-962 GEESEGE
+962 AGELGEE

>member
-1 MDQPAI
+1 
-7 NQSKQESS
+7 
-15 MRRVLLLFVV
+15 MRRLVLLLFAFSG
-25 LPVLLYA
+25 LLGA
-32 CVSTSPTTMQ
+32 CVSTTPPPVQ
-42 QAAMEETTEK
+42 RAATAEE
-52 LEDPKLPIDSLVTVG
+52 LPIDSLATVG

-72 LRYVIRQN
+72 LRYVIRKN

-93 DAGSVLEDENQQGL
+93 DVGSVLEDEDQRGL

-122 AKQELI
+122 AKQELV

-144 YTGFDETVYMLTV
+144 YTSFDETVYMLTV

-172 EDWAHQISFEAEEI
+172 EDWAHQISFEPEEI
-186 DKERGVVIEE
+186 DKERGVVVEE
-196 WRLRRGAQQRMF
+196 WRLGRGAQQRMF
-208 DEQIPILLKDSR
+208 DEQLPILLRDSR
-220 YAVRL
+220 YATRL

-234 TFQHEDLRRFY
+234 TFRHEALRHFY

-257 AVGDIEPVE
+257 AVGDLEPAAI
-266 VEALVEKYFA
+266 EALVQDYFA
-276 RIPAAESPPERT
+276 HIPVTASPRDRT

-301 ITTDPEATYNSVSI
+301 IATDPEATYNSVSI
-315 YYKRDV
+315 YYKMDV
-321 RPQGTVST
+321 RPQGTVSA

-338 YHRMLNQRLHE
+338 YHQMFNQRLHE
-349 LTKLPEPPFL
+349 RTKRPEPPFL

-371 KEFFILGAAV
+371 KEFFILGAGV

-394 IEAAR
+394 LEAAR
-399 VREHGFTASE
+399 VREFGFTASE
-409 LAREKKE
+409 LEREKKE
-416 ILRSIEQS
+416 MLRGMEQS
-424 YRERDKQQSSGFASE
+424 YRERDKQQSSRFAAE

-452 IAKEYELYQE
+452 IAKEYALYQD
-462 LVPGIALEEI
+462 LLPGIALAEV

-483 NRVITVEAPE
+483 NRVIAVEAPE

-498 VPTEQDLLAIFA
+498 VPNEQDLWAIFA
-510 KAAQQEIAPYADEV
+510 VVAQQAIAPYADEV

-529 VAQVPSPAEIIERS
+529 VAQVPAPAAIVARS
-543 EIPEIGVTWWT
+543 QIPELGATWWT
-554 LSNGIRVCLKP
+554 LANGIRVCLKP

-572 ILFRSYSPG
+572 ILFRAYSPG
-581 GHSLIPDAD
+581 GHSLVPDAD
-590 YVAASTATSVVSEG
+590 YVAASTAASVVSEG

-619 GKVVRVSPW
+619 GKVVRVAPW

-634 GVSGSASPEDIQTMF
+634 GLSGSASPEDVQTLF
-649 ELIYAFFTAPRQ
+649 ELIYAFFTAPRP
-661 DSTAFQAYQTLMRGS
+661 DSTAFQAFQTRMKGS

-729 ASDFS
+729 AGDFS
-734 FFFVGNFTLEDIE
+734 FFFVGNFTLEAME
-747 PLVRTYL
+747 PLVCTYL
-754 GGLPTTG
+754 GGLPATG
-761 REETWRD
+761 REEAWRD

-786 EPKSRSQMIFTGPF
+786 EPKSQSRLIFTGPF

-805 KNNLALRSM
+805 KNNLELRAM
-814 TSVLE
+814 TSVLQ

-837 VGSSGSHYPDEEY
+837 ISGSGTRYPDEEY
-850 RISISFG
+850 RISITFG
-857 SDPDRVEELT
+857 CDPERVEELT

-886 VDKVK
+886 IDKVK
-891 EMRNRQREPD
+891 EMRQRQREID
-901 LKENSFWVGAL
+901 LEENSFWVGSLAS
-912 ETLDF
+912 LDF
-917 NGVDPRLLIQYPAL
+917 NGVDPRRLIQYSSL
-931 VDSLTVD
+931 VDSLTAEA
-938 MVQQSAQKYF
+938 VQQAAQTYF

-962 GEESEGE
+962 AGESGEE

>member
-1 MDQPAI
+1 
-7 NQSKQESS
+7 

-25 LPVLLYA
+25 LPVLLCA
-32 CVSTSPTTMQ
+32 CVSTSPTPVQ
-42 QAAMEETTEK
+42 QAAVEAQ
-52 LEDPKLPIDSLVTVG
+52 LPIDSLVTVG

-72 LRYVIRQN
+72 LRYVIRKN

-93 DAGSVLEDENQQGL
+93 DVGSVLEDDDQQGL

-122 AKQELI
+122 AKQELV
-128 DYLELIGM
+128 DYLELVGM

-144 YTGFDETVYMLTV
+144 YTSFDETVYMLTV
-157 PTDSAEVVETAFQIL
+157 PTDSAEVVETAGQIL
-172 EDWAHQISFEAEEI
+172 ADWAHQISFEAEEI
-186 DKERGVVIEE
+186 DKERGVVVEE
-196 WRLRRGAQQRMF
+196 WRLGRGAQRRMF
-208 DEQIPILLKDSR
+208 DQQLPILLKDSR
-220 YAVRL
+220 YAGRL

-234 TFQHEDLRRFY
+234 TFQHDSLRRFY

-257 AVGDIEPVE
+257 AVGDMEPAAM
-266 VEALVEKYFA
+266 EALVQKYFA
-276 RIPAAESPPERT
+276 RIPAPTSPAERP

-301 ITTDPEATYNSVSI
+301 ITTDPEATYNNVSI
-315 YYKRDV
+315 YYKMDV
-321 RPQGTVST
+321 RPQGTAST

-338 YHRMLNQRLHE
+338 YHRMFNQRLRE
-349 LTKLPEPPFL
+349 RTKLPEPPFL

-381 QNNGFD
+381 PNNGFD

-399 VREHGFTASE
+399 VRQHGFTASE
-409 LAREKKE
+409 LEREKKE
-416 ILRSIEQS
+416 MLRRMEQS
-424 YRERDKQQSSGFASE
+424 YRERDKLQSSGFAAE
-439 YVRHLLTDEAIPG
+439 YVRHLLTGEAIPG
-452 IAKEYELYQE
+452 IANEYELYQE
-462 LVPGIALEEI
+462 LVPGIALAEV

-498 VPTEQDLLAIFA
+498 VPSEEELLAIFSEV
-510 KAAQQEIAPYADEV
+510 AQQQIAPYAEEV

-529 VAQVPSPAEIIERS
+529 VAQVPAPAAIVERS
-543 EIPEIGVTWWT
+543 QIPEIGVTWWT
-554 LSNGIRVCLKP
+554 LANGIRVCLKP
-565 TDFKNDE
+565 TNFKNDE
-572 ILFRSYSPG
+572 VLFRAYSPG
-581 GHSLIPDAD
+581 GHSLVPDAD
-590 YVAASTATSVVSEG
+590 YVAASTATAVVSEG

-609 NKIELEKKLA
+609 NKIELDKKLA

-634 GVSGSASPEDIQTMF
+634 GMAGSASPEDIQTLF
-649 ELIYAFFTAPRQ
+649 ELIYAFFTAPRP
-661 DSTAFQAYQTLMRGS
+661 DSTAFQAYQTRLRGT

-689 DTIAVTMA
+689 DTLAVTLA

-704 PWSLELLDEMDL
+704 PWSLALLDEMDL

-729 ASDFS
+729 AGDFS
-734 FFFVGNFTLEDIE
+734 FFLVGNFTLEGIE

-754 GGLPTTG
+754 GGLPATG

-768 VGIEAPEGVI
+768 VGIETPAGVV

-786 EPKSRSQMIFTGPF
+786 EPKSQSQLVFTGPF
-800 EYDGW
+800 AYDGW
-805 KNNLALRSM
+805 KNNLELRAM

-832 TYGVW
+832 TYGVR
-837 VGSSGSHYPDEEY
+837 VSSSGSHYPDEEY

-857 SDPDRVEELT
+857 SDPERVEELT
-867 QVIFEQI
+867 QVVFEQI

-891 EMRNRQREPD
+891 EIRKRQRETN
-901 LKENSFWVGAL
+901 LEENSFWVGSLA
-912 ETLDF
+912 TLDF
-917 NGVDPRLLIQYPAL
+917 NGVDPLRLIQYPAL
-931 VDSLTVD
+931 VDSLTVEA
-938 MVQQSAQKYF
+938 VQQAAQRYF

-962 GEESEGE
+962 GESEEE

>member
-1 MDQPAI
+1 
-7 NQSKQESS
+7 
-15 MRRVLLLFVV
+15 MRRVLTLFVV

-32 CVSTSPTTMQ
+32 CASTSQ
-42 QAAMEETTEK
+42 QAA
-52 LEDPKLPIDSLVTVG
+52 LEATAENPADPHLPIDPLVTVG

-72 LRYVIRQN
+72 LRYVIRKN

-93 DAGSVLEDENQQGL
+93 NVGSVLEDENQRGL
-107 AHFVEHMAFNGTKNF
+107 AHFAEHMAFNGTKNF
-122 AKQELI
+122 AKQELV
-128 DYLELIGM
+128 DYLERIGM

-144 YTGFDETVYMLTV
+144 YTSFDETVYMLTV
-157 PTDSAEVVETAFQIL
+157 PTDSTEVVETAFQIL
-172 EDWAHQISFEAEEI
+172 EDWAHQISFDPEEI

-196 WRLRRGAQQRMF
+196 WRLRRGAQQRML
-208 DEQIPILLKDSR
+208 DEQLPIILKDSR

-234 TFQHEDLRRFY
+234 TFQHETLRRFY

-257 AVGDIEPVE
+257 AVGDMEPAEIET
-266 VEALVEKYFA
+266 LVQEYFA
-276 RIPAAESPPERT
+276 RIPATASPRERT

-301 ITTDPEATYNSVSI
+301 IATDQEATFNSVSI
-315 YYKRDV
+315 YYKTAV
-321 RPQGTVST
+321 RPQGTMST
-329 YRRSLIEAL
+329 YRRALIEAL
-338 YHRMLNQRLHE
+338 YHQMFNQRLHE
-349 LTKLPEPPFL
+349 LTKRPEPPFL

-371 KEFFILGAAV
+371 KEFFILGAGV

-399 VREHGFTASE
+399 VRKHGFTASE

-416 ILRSIEQS
+416 MLRGMEQT
-424 YRERDKQQSSGFASE
+424 YRERDKQQSGGLAAK
-439 YVRHLLTDEAIPG
+439 YVSHLLTDEAIPG
-452 IAKEYELYQE
+452 IAKQYELYQK
-462 LVPGIALEEI
+462 LVPGIALAEV

-483 NRVITVEAPE
+483 NRVIAVQAPE

-498 VPTEQDLLAIFA
+498 VPSQQDLLAIFTEV
-510 KAAQQEIAPYADEV
+510 AQQEIAPYADEV

-529 VAQVPSPAEIIERS
+529 VAHVPAPAEIVERS
-543 EIPEIGVTWWT
+543 EIPEIGATWWT
-554 LSNGIRVCLKP
+554 LANGIRVCLKP

-572 ILFRSYSPG
+572 ILFRAYSPG
-581 GHSLIPDAD
+581 GHSLVPDAD
-590 YVAASTATSVVSEG
+590 YVAASTATAVVSEG

-634 GVSGSASPEDIQTMF
+634 GISGSASPADVHTMF
-649 ELIYAFFTAPRQ
+649 ELIYAFFTAPRP
-661 DSTAFQAYQTLMRGS
+661 DSTAFQAYRTRMKGS
-676 IQNRSA
+676 IENRSA
-682 RPETAFS
+682 RPETAFG

-716 ATSMAVYQDRFAD
+716 AASMAAYQDRFAD

-734 FFFVGNFTLEDIE
+734 FFLVGNFTLEAME

-768 VGIEAPEGVI
+768 VGLEAPAGVI

-786 EPKSRSQMIFTGPF
+786 EPKSQSQMIFTGPF
-800 EYDGW
+800 AYDGW
-805 KNNLALRSM
+805 KNNLELRAM
-814 TSVLE
+814 TDVLQ

-837 VGSSGSHYPDEEY
+837 VSSNSSHYPDEEY

-857 SDPDRVEELT
+857 SDPERVEELT

-891 EMRNRQREPD
+891 EMHKRQRELD
-901 LKENSFWVGAL
+901 LKENSFWVGSL
-912 ETLDF
+912 EYLDF

-931 VDSLTVD
+931 VDSLTGD
-938 MVQQSAQKYF
+938 AVQQAAQQYF

-962 GEESEGE
+962 E

>member
-1 MDQPAI
+1 
-7 NQSKQESS
+7 
-15 MRRVLLLFVV
+15 MRRVLLLFTV

-32 CVSTSPTTMQ
+32 CVSTSPKPVQ
-42 QAAMEETTEK
+42 QATMEEKTEQP
-52 LEDPKLPIDSLVTVG
+52 EDPKLPIDSLVTVG

-72 LRYVIRQN
+72 LRYVIRKN

-122 AKQELI
+122 AKQELV

-144 YTGFDETVYMLTV
+144 YTSFDETVYMLTV

-257 AVGDIEPVE
+257 AVGDIEPTE
-266 VEALVEKYFA
+266 VESLVQKYFS

-315 YYKRDV
+315 YYKMDV

-416 ILRSIEQS
+416 MLRSMEQS

-483 NRVITVEAPE
+483 NRVITVEAP
-493 QEGIA
+493 
-498 VPTEQDLLAIFA
+498 
-510 KAAQQEIAPYADEV
+510 
-524 SDEPL
+524 
-529 VAQVPSPAEIIERS
+529 
-543 EIPEIGVTWWT
+543 
-554 LSNGIRVCLKP
+554 
-565 TDFKNDE
+565 
-572 ILFRSYSPG
+572 
-581 GHSLIPDAD
+581 
-590 YVAASTATSVVSEG
+590 
-604 GVGPF
+604 
-609 NKIELEKKLA
+609 
-619 GKVVRVSPW
+619 
-628 ISSLRE
+628 
-634 GVSGSASPEDIQTMF
+634 
-649 ELIYAFFTAPRQ
+649 
-661 DSTAFQAYQTLMRGS
+661 
-676 IQNRSA
+676 
-682 RPETAFS
+682 
-689 DTIAVTMA
+689 
-697 QYHHRAR
+697 
-704 PWSLELLDEMDL
+704 
-716 ATSMAVYQDRFAD
+716 
-729 ASDFS
+729 
-734 FFFVGNFTLEDIE
+734 
-747 PLVRTYL
+747 
-754 GGLPTTG
+754 
-761 REETWRD
+761 
-768 VGIEAPEGVI
+768 
-778 DKAVYRGI
+778 
-786 EPKSRSQMIFTGPF
+786 
-800 EYDGW
+800 
-805 KNNLALRSM
+805 
-814 TSVLE
+814 
-819 IKLREVLREDLGG
+819 
-832 TYGVW
+832 
-837 VGSSGSHYPDEEY
+837 
-850 RISISFG
+850 
-857 SDPDRVEELT
+857 
-867 QVIFEQI
+867 
-874 DSLKTVGTTDLY
+874 
-886 VDKVK
+886 
-891 EMRNRQREPD
+891 
-901 LKENSFWVGAL
+901 
-912 ETLDF
+912 
-917 NGVDPRLLIQYPAL
+917 
-931 VDSLTVD
+931 
-938 MVQQSAQKYF
+938 
-948 NMDRYVRVVLYPEE
+948 
-962 GEESEGE
+962 

>member
-1 MDQPAI
+1 
-7 NQSKQESS
+7 
-15 MRRVLLLFVV
+15 MRRIWMLSIALPLLS
-25 LPVLLYA
+25 A
-32 CVSTSPTTMQ
+32 CVSTSPPPVQ
-42 QAAMEETTEK
+42 QAA
-52 LEDPKLPIDSLVTVG
+52 LEQQLPIDSLVTVG

-72 LRYVIRQN
+72 LRYVIRKN

-93 DAGSVLEDENQQGL
+93 DAGSVLEDDNQQGL
-107 AHFVEHMAFNGTKNF
+107 AHFAEHMAFNGTKNF
-122 AKQELI
+122 AKQELV

-144 YTGFDETVYMLTV
+144 YTSFDETVYMLTV
-157 PTDSAEVVETAFQIL
+157 PTDSAEVVATAYQIL
-172 EDWAHQISFEAEEI
+172 QDWAHQISFEAEEI
-186 DKERGVVIEE
+186 DKERGVVVEE
-196 WRLRRGAQQRMF
+196 WRLRRGARQRMF

-225 PIGQKAVLD
+225 PIGQKTVLD

-245 RTWYRPDLMGFV
+245 RTWYRPDLMGVV
-257 AVGDIEPVE
+257 AVGDMEPAAL
-266 VEALVEKYFA
+266 EALVQEYFT
-276 RIPAAESPPERT
+276 RIPKAANPLERT

-301 ITTDPEATYNSVSI
+301 ITTDPEATYNNVSI
-315 YYKRDV
+315 YYKMDV
-321 RPQGTVST
+321 RPQGTVSA
-329 YRRSLIEAL
+329 YRRSLIEGL
-338 YHRMLNQRLHE
+338 YHRMFNQRLNE

-359 GAYSGQGRWLRS
+359 GAYSDQGRWLRS
-371 KEFFILGAAV
+371 KEFFILGAGV
-381 QNNGFD
+381 QNNGLD

-409 LAREKKE
+409 LARQKKE
-416 ILRSIEQS
+416 MLRSMEQS
-424 YRERDKQQSSGFASE
+424 YRERDKQPSSSFAAE

-452 IAKEYELYQE
+452 IAKEYQLYQE
-462 LVPGIALEEI
+462 LVPGIALAEV
-472 NALASEWTSEK
+472 NALASEWTSQK
-483 NRVITVEAPE
+483 NRVITVEAP
-493 QEGIA
+493 QQAGVA
-498 VPTEQDLLAIFA
+498 VPSEQDLLAIFA
-510 KAAQQEIAPYADEV
+510 AVAQQEIAPYADEV
-524 SDEPL
+524 SDAPL
-529 VAQVPSPAEIIERS
+529 VAQVPTPAAIVARS
-543 EIPEIGVTWWT
+543 QIPAIGATWWT
-554 LSNGIRVCLKP
+554 LANGIRVCLKP

-572 ILFRSYSPG
+572 ILFRAYSPG
-581 GHSLIPDAD
+581 GHSLVADAD
-590 YVAASTATSVVSEG
+590 YLAALTTTAVVTEG

-619 GKVVRVSPW
+619 GKVVQVVPW
-628 ISSLRE
+628 IGHLRE
-634 GVSGSASPEDIQTMF
+634 GIAGSASPEDIQTMF

-661 DSTAFQAYQTLMRGS
+661 DSTAFQAYQARMRGV
-676 IQNRSA
+676 IENRSA

-729 ASDFS
+729 AGDFS
-734 FFFVGNFTLEDIE
+734 FFLVGNFTLEGIE

-768 VGIEAPEGVI
+768 VGIEAPAGVI
-778 DKAVYRGI
+778 DKAVYRGL

-800 EYDGW
+800 AYDGR
-805 KNNLALRSM
+805 KNNLELRAM
-814 TSVLE
+814 AAVLE

-837 VGSSGSHYPDEEY
+837 VSSNAARYPDEEY

-857 SDPDRVEELT
+857 SDPDRVDELT

-886 VDKVK
+886 IDKVK
-891 EMRNRQREPD
+891 EMRKRQRETE
-901 LKENSFWVGAL
+901 LKENSFWVGSL
-912 ETLDF
+912 EALDF
-917 NGVDPRLLIQYPAL
+917 NGVDPRLLIEYPAL
-931 VDSLTVD
+931 VDSLTVEA
-938 MVQQSAQKYF
+938 VQQAAQHYF

-962 GEESEGE
+962 SDQPEGE

>member
-1 MDQPAI
+1 
-7 NQSKQESS
+7 
-15 MRRVLLLFVV
+15 MRRLVLLLFAFS
-25 LPVLLYA
+25 VLLGA
-32 CVSTSPTTMQ
+32 CVSTTPTPAQ
-42 QAAMEETTEK
+42 RAATEE
-52 LEDPKLPIDSLVTVG
+52 KLPIDSLATVG

-72 LRYVIRQN
+72 LRYVIRKN

-93 DAGSVLEDENQQGL
+93 DAGSVLEDEDQRGL

-144 YTGFDETVYMLTV
+144 YTSFDETVYMLTV
-157 PTDSAEVVETAFQIL
+157 PTDSTEVVETAFQIL
-172 EDWAHQISFEAEEI
+172 EDWAHQISFEPEEI
-186 DKERGVVIEE
+186 DKERGVVVEE
-196 WRLRRGAQQRMF
+196 WRLGRGAQRRMF
-208 DEQIPILLKDSR
+208 DEQLPILLKDSR
-220 YAVRL
+220 YATRL

-234 TFQHEDLRRFY
+234 TFQHEALRRFY
-245 RTWYRPDLMGFV
+245 RTWYRPDLMGLV
-257 AVGDIEPVE
+257 AVGDLEPAAL
-266 VEALVEKYFA
+266 EALVQDYFA
-276 RIPAAESPPERT
+276 HIPAAASPRDRT

-301 ITTDPEATYNSVSI
+301 IATDPEATYNSVSI
-315 YYKRDV
+315 YYKMDV
-321 RPQGTVST
+321 RPQGTVSA

-338 YHRMLNQRLHE
+338 YHQMFNQRLHE
-349 LTKLPEPPFL
+349 LTKRPEPPFL

-371 KEFFILGAAV
+371 KEFFILGAGV

-394 IEAAR
+394 LEAAR
-399 VREHGFTASE
+399 VREFGFTASE
-409 LAREKKE
+409 LEREKKE
-416 ILRSIEQS
+416 MLRGMEQS
-424 YRERDKQQSSGFASE
+424 YRERDKQQSSRFAAE

-452 IAKEYELYQE
+452 IAKEYQLYQD
-462 LVPGIALEEI
+462 LLPGIALAEV

-483 NRVITVEAPE
+483 NRVIAVEAPE

-498 VPTEQDLLAIFA
+498 VPNEHDLRAIFA
-510 KAAQQEIAPYADEV
+510 AVAQQEIAPYADEV

-529 VAQVPSPAEIIERS
+529 VAQVPAPAAIVARS
-543 EIPEIGVTWWT
+543 QIPEIGVTWWT
-554 LSNGIRVCLKP
+554 LANGIRVCLKP

-572 ILFRSYSPG
+572 ILFRAYSPG
-581 GHSLIPDAD
+581 GHSLVSDAD
-590 YVAASTATSVVSEG
+590 YVAASTAASVVSEG

-609 NKIELEKKLA
+609 DKIELEKKLA
-619 GKVVRVSPW
+619 GKVVRVAPW

-634 GVSGSASPEDIQTMF
+634 GLSGSASPEDVQTLF
-649 ELIYAFFTAPRQ
+649 ELIYAFFTAPRP
-661 DSTAFQAYQTLMRGS
+661 DSTAFQAYQTRMKGS

-716 ATSMAVYQDRFAD
+716 AASMAVYQDRFAD
-729 ASDFS
+729 AGDFS
-734 FFFVGNFTLEDIE
+734 FFFVGNFTLEAME
-747 PLVRTYL
+747 PLVCTYL
-754 GGLPTTG
+754 GGLPATG
-761 REETWRD
+761 REEAWRD
-768 VGIEAPEGVI
+768 VGIEAPAGVI

-786 EPKSRSQMIFTGPF
+786 EPKSQSRLIFTGPF

-805 KNNLALRSM
+805 KNNLELRAM
-814 TSVLE
+814 TSVLQ

-837 VGSSGSHYPDEEY
+837 ISSSGARYPDEEY
-850 RISISFG
+850 RISITFG
-857 SDPDRVEELT
+857 SDPERVEELT

-886 VDKVK
+886 IDKVK
-891 EMRNRQREPD
+891 EMRQRQREID
-901 LKENSFWVGAL
+901 LKENSFWVGSLAS
-912 ETLDF
+912 LDF
-917 NGVDPRLLIQYPAL
+917 NGVDPRRLIQYPAL
-931 VDSLTVD
+931 VDSLTAEA
-938 MVQQSAQKYF
+938 VQQAAQNYF

-962 GEESEGE
+962 AGELGEE